1 MESMNNSNVREASL
15 DALLK
20 IHKNQTYSNLLL
32 NDVINQKKLSKVDVP
47 LYTQIVYGT
56 LQQQRYIDFIL
67 ESFSRKAL
75 DKLEPWVLVLLRL
88 SIYQLKFLD
97 RVPDHAVLN
106 EAVTIA
112 KRRGHKGISGMVNGI
127 LRSYLRNGEPELKE
141 AGGPLVQLAVKTSH
155 PDWMIERWVNQFG
168 WETAETAAE
177 ANNHPPGTSV
187 RINPLRVT
195 IEEAMTELQNEGL
208 EVEISPLLPEE
219 ALRINRGSAAATR
232 AFQDGRI
239 TIQDESSMMAGKVL
253 APNSGER
260 ILDACAA
267 PGGKTTHLAEQMQN
281 KGEVISIDLHEH
293 KIRLIDQQAERLG
306 LTNISARTGDAR
318 TLDSETLGSFDK
330 ILVDAPCS
338 GLGVIRRKPD
348 MKWTK
353 LQKDLERLIFI
364 QKDILECVWKLLKP
378 GGRLVYS
385 TCTIDKYENEMQ
397 VKRFMGDHKDAVA
410 DQGMFDRLPEE
421 VKIDVKDNFMLQLM
435 PGKFGTDGF
444 FVASL
449 EKRSG
454 RGE

>member
-1 MESMNNSNVREASL
+1 MESMSNSNVREASL

-75 DKLEPWVLVLLRL
+75 DKLEPWMLVLLRL

-112 KRRGHKGISGMVNGI
+112 KQRGHKGISGMVNGI
-127 LRSYLRNGEPELKE
+127 LRSYLRNGDPELKE
-141 AGGPLVQLAVKTSH
+141 AGSPLVQLAVKTSH
-155 PDWMIERWVNQFG
+155 PDWMIERWVSQYG
-168 WETAETAAE
+168 WETAEEVAE
-177 ANNHPPGTSV
+177 ANNQPPGTSV

-195 IEEAMTELQNEGL
+195 RDEAVTELQEEGL
-208 EVEISPLLPEE
+208 ELEISPLLPEDS
-219 ALRINRGSAAATR
+219 LRIHRGSAAATR
-232 AFQDGRI
+232 AFQEGRI

-281 KGEVISIDLHEH
+281 TGEVISVDLHEH
-293 KIRLIDQQAERLG
+293 KIRLINQQAERLG
-306 LTNISARTGDAR
+306 LTNITSRTGDAR
-318 TLDSETLGSFDK
+318 TLELEAAGSFDK

-353 LQKDLERLIFI
+353 QQKDLERLVSI
-364 QKDILECVWKLLKP
+364 QKEILQSVWKLLKP
-378 GGRLVYS
+378 GGRLIYS
-385 TCTIDKYENEMQ
+385 TCTIDKHENELQ
-397 VKRFMGDHKDAVA
+397 VKRFLEDHDDALA
-410 DQGMFDRLPEE
+410 DQKMSDRLPEK
-421 VKIDVKDNFMLQLM
+421 VKQAVQENYMLQLM

-444 FVASL
+444 FMASL
-449 EKRSG
+449 EKRSDQ
-454 RGE
+454 GE

>member
-1 MESMNNSNVREASL
+1 MSNSNVREASL

-75 DKLEPWVLVLLRL
+75 DKLESWVLVLLRL

-112 KRRGHKGISGMVNGI
+112 KRRGHRGISGMVNGI
-127 LRSYLRNGEPELKE
+127 LRSYLRNGDPELNQ
-141 AGGPLVQLAVKTSH
+141 AGSPLVQLAVKTSH
-155 PDWMIERWVNQFG
+155 PDWMIERWVTQYG
-168 WETAETAAE
+168 WETAEAAAE

-187 RINPLRVT
+187 RINPLRVSG
-195 IEEAMTELQNEGL
+195 EEAIAELLDEGL
-208 EVEISPLLPEE
+208 ELEISPLLPDE
-219 ALRINRGSAAATR
+219 ALRINKGSAAAAR
-232 AFQDGRI
+232 AFQEGRI

-253 APNSGER
+253 APNSGDR

-267 PGGKTTHLAEQMQN
+267 PGGKTTHLAELMQN
-281 KGEVISIDLHEH
+281 TGEIISVDLHEH
-293 KIRLIDQQAERLG
+293 KIRLINQQAERLG
-306 LTNISARTGDAR
+306 LTNITACTGDAR
-318 TLDSETLGSFDK
+318 TLESETLGSFDK

-353 LQKDLERLIFI
+353 QQQDLERLVSI
-364 QKDILECVWKLLKP
+364 QKEILESVWKLLKP

-385 TCTIDKYENEMQ
+385 TCTIDKYENELQ
-397 VKRFMGDHKDAVA
+397 VKRFMEDHNDAAA
-410 DQGMFDRLPEE
+410 DQNMSGRLPEKVRE
-421 VKIDVKDNFMLQLM
+421 DMQDNFMLQLM

-444 FVASL
+444 FMASL
-449 EKRSG
+449 EKRSDQ
-454 RGE
+454 GE